1 MEFHKY
7 VLTSDFYDLEEKKKA
22 KVKLENIMITLK
34 MRKLFKYYLQ
44 VMVHNM
50 LRCSTINP
58 IDYETKYQGN
68 VIYYVMIPSP

>member
-1 MEFHKY
+1 MERKLLCIEEQMEFHKY

-50 LRCSTINP
+50 LGSSTIY
-58 IDYETKYQGN
+58 I
-68 VIYYVMIPSP
+68 IYYDIKY

>member
-50 LRCSTINP
+50 LGSSTIY
-58 IDYETKYQGN
+58 I
-68 VIYYVMIPSP
+68 IYYDIKY